1 MTRVV
6 SSCVVCLVCLLGAS
20 LSRAATPD
28 DCHALRKHG
37 HRAEAQKCY
46 GSLTASRDPYLRAEG
61 LWGAEMY
68 QEANNQFRT
77 AVAQSPANAMVRVRW
92 GRLMHERFN
101 NTDAANL
108 FKEALQKDPKNM
120 QAYFGLALVSA
131 DGFDSKALEYTGKA
145 LELDPKLVEAHELKA
160 NLLLEDS
167 DEGKAFTEA
176 DEALKISPEA
186 LDAMAI
192 HAAIEIL
199 ADRSPDAWLTKI
211 RAVNPNSGEGYAL
224 VAHHLVLNRRYEDGI
239 TFYRKAI
246 EADPRL
252 WPAHSQLGINLMRMG
267 EEDEPRKQLEMS

>member
-1 MTRVV
+1 VK
-6 SSCVVCLVCLLGAS
+6 CVVRSGVLCLAGLLGVS
-20 LSRAATPD
+20 LSWAATPD

-46 GSLTASRDPYLRAEG
+46 ESLGAARDPYLRAEG
-61 LWGAEMY
+61 YWGMEMY
-68 QEANNQFRT
+68 QEANNQFRI

-108 FKEALQKDPKNM
+108 FKEALEKDAKNA
-120 QAYFGLALVSA
+120 QAYYGLALVSA

-176 DEALKISPEA
+176 DEALKTSPEA

-192 HAAIEIL
+192 HAAIEAL
-199 ADRSPDAWLTKI
+199 ADRSPDAWLDKI
-211 RAVNPNSGEGYAL
+211 RQLNPAYGEGYAL

-239 TFYRKAI
+239 AFYRKAI
-246 EADPRL
+246 ERDSRL
-252 WPAHSQLGINLMRMG
+252 WSARSQLGINLMRMG
-267 EEDEPRKQLEMS
+267 QEDEPRKQL